1 MSQPSKKRS
10 KNGCCACRERRIKC
24 DEGLPAC
31 GRCTRLSLN
40 CCKPEPSIPLRLRRR
55 GYGSIKSRNTWE
67 PPNILPNVQQQSPS
81 SPLSS
86 PALEGDCVPLLDAG
100 SSMSHE
106 YQGFSTASRGG
117 ASVSLVAPVVTED
130 ALSTTPRPLS
140 GEAITEPQQEAYM
153 FLSPSSTQSHVLLDK
168 TFDMILPDNGME
180 ETSWLGDSD
189 LWEPTLPPFPTV
201 TTGAPNI
208 PSQSQWI
215 GSTSALA
222 TPALQADM
230 IAAHSNSSTWP
241 HSIQVSS
248 DLHQLSSPRL
258 SLHFDLPDALNLD
271 KYEKRALEYYKG
283 QYTDLRSVK
292 GFSWSAY
299 SIFLTIALKEDVVL
313 RLMLAVSL
321 QGMSHHS
328 HDEGISLS
336 SKANLNK
343 GLKLLHRILLQEHPD
358 HLVVMVSFWLLI
370 LCTMDNAASS
380 TGLQRRDLSAKIHNY
395 VITHRLYERCGSAA
409 EDDVVESNNL
419 LHNET
424 AFHSLINKLL
434 GMLIYADVQL
444 NFVSHGGKLS
454 DLLVEG
460 DCMRRIR
467 QTSRNYLYLNHG
479 NRYPSSELTYDIES
493 VECYDVYH
501 EQHRLYHLLNQLFW
515 FGMGNHQSIQGEID
529 TLETKYSSFFR
540 IAHRDAIDGKYPRIH
555 FQIDAA
561 VCEFYAIR
569 LYHFRCQ
576 EMPSPDIRI
585 QDSVSSFLQI
595 AHRLQRM
602 KARYSWFDRSLFLVG
617 IETRDAIHRD
627 WIQGRMIRAD
637 LTRAL
642 SRVWEGEKMY
652 GRRLSK
658 EQMQVILRG
667 EGVLYDSAIEASAW
681 Q

>member
-10 KNGCCACRERRIKC
+10 KN
-24 DEGLPAC
+24 
-31 GRCTRLSLN
+31 
-40 CCKPEPSIPLRLRRR
+40 EPSIPLRLRRR

-86 PALEGDCVPLLDAG
+86 PAPEGDGVPLSDAG
-100 SSMSHE
+100 SSMSRE
-106 YQGFSTASRGG
+106 CQGFSTTSRG
-117 ASVSLVAPVVTED
+117 ASSVSLVTPVVIED

-140 GEAITEPQQEAYM
+140 SEAITEPRQEAYM
-153 FLSPSSTQSHVLLDK
+153 SLSPSSAQSHVLLDN
-168 TFDMILPDNGME
+168 TFDMILPGNGIE
-180 ETSWLGDSD
+180 GTSWLGDSD
-189 LWEPTLPPFPTV
+189 FWEPTLPPFPAV
-201 TTGAPNI
+201 ITGTPNI
-208 PSQSQWI
+208 PSQSQWT
-215 GSTSALA
+215 GSISALA
-222 TPALQADM
+222 TPAFQEGMTAAD
-230 IAAHSNSSTWP
+230 SNSSTWP

-248 DLHQLSSPRL
+248 DLPHLSSPIL
-258 SLHFDLPDALNLD
+258 SLHFDVPDALNLD
-271 KYEKRALEYYKG
+271 NYEKRALEYYQG

-299 SIFLTIALKEDVVL
+299 SIFLTIALKEEVVL

-321 QGMSHHS
+321 QGISHHS
-328 HDEGISLS
+328 YDEGISLS

-343 GLKLLHRILLQEHPD
+343 GLKLLHRILLQEHPN

-380 TGLQRRDLSAKIHNY
+380 TGPQRRDLSAKIHSY
-395 VITHRLYERCGSAA
+395 VITHRLYDRCSSAA
-409 EDDVVESNNL
+409 EDHVVESNKILN
-419 LHNET
+419 NET
-424 AFHSLINKLL
+424 AFHSLIYKLL

-454 DLLVEG
+454 DLLLERG
-460 DCMRRIR
+460 CMQRIR
-467 QTSRNYLYLNHG
+467 QISRNYLYLNHG

-515 FGMGNHQSIQGEID
+515 FGTGNHRSIQEEID
-529 TLETKYSSFFR
+529 TLET
-540 IAHRDAIDGKYPRIH
+540 
-555 FQIDAA
+555 IDAA
-561 VCEFYAIR
+561 EV
-569 LYHFRCQ
+569 
-576 EMPSPDIRI
+576 PSPDIRI
-585 QDSVSSFLQI
+585 RDSVSSFLQI

-637 LTRAL
+637 LIRAL

-652 GRRLSK
+652 GRRFSK
-658 EQMQVILRG
+658 EQMQIILRG
-667 EGVLYDSAIEASAW
+667 EGVLYDSATVASAW

>member
-1 MSQPSKKRS
+1 MS
-10 KNGCCACRERRIKC
+10 REC
-24 DEGLPAC
+24 
-31 GRCTRLSLN
+31 
-40 CCKPEPSIPLRLRRR
+40 
-55 GYGSIKSRNTWE
+55 
-67 PPNILPNVQQQSPS
+67 
-81 SPLSS
+81 
-86 PALEGDCVPLLDAG
+86 
-100 SSMSHE
+100 
-106 YQGFSTASRGG
+106 QGFSTTSRG
-117 ASVSLVAPVVTED
+117 ASSVSLITPVVTED

-140 GEAITEPQQEAYM
+140 SEAIIEPQQEAYM
-153 FLSPSSTQSHVLLDK
+153 LLSPSSARSHVLLDN
-168 TFDMILPDNGME
+168 TFDMILPDNSME

-189 LWEPTLPPFPTV
+189 LWESTLPSFPTV
-201 TTGAPNI
+201 TTGTPNI

-215 GSTSALA
+215 GSISALA
-222 TPALQADM
+222 TPAFQEGMTAAD
-230 IAAHSNSSTWP
+230 SNSSTWP
-241 HSIQVSS
+241 HSIQVST
-248 DLHQLSSPRL
+248 DLHHLSSPRL
-258 SLHFDLPDALNLD
+258 SLHFDLPDALDLD
-271 KYEKRALEYYKG
+271 NYEKRALEYYQG

-299 SIFLTIALKEDVVL
+299 SIFLTIALKEEVVL

-321 QGMSHHS
+321 QGISHHS
-328 HDEGISLS
+328 HDKGILLS

-343 GLKLLHRILLQEHPD
+343 GLKLLHRILLQEHPN

-395 VITHRLYERCGSAA
+395 VITHRLYDRRSSAA
-409 EDDVVESNNL
+409 EDHVVEPNKIFN
-419 LHNET
+419 NET
-424 AFHSLINKLL
+424 AFHSLIYKLL

-444 NFVSHGGKLS
+444 NFVSHGGELS
-454 DLLVEG
+454 DLLLEG
-460 DCMRRIR
+460 D
-467 QTSRNYLYLNHG
+467 S
-479 NRYPSSELTYDIES
+479 
-493 VECYDVYH
+493 
-501 EQHRLYHLLNQLFW
+501 
-515 FGMGNHQSIQGEID
+515 
-529 TLETKYSSFFR
+529 
-540 IAHRDAIDGKYPRIH
+540 HRDTIDGKYPRLH

-561 VCEFYAIR
+561 EV
-569 LYHFRCQ
+569 
-576 EMPSPDIRI
+576 PSPDIRI

-637 LTRAL
+637 LIRAL

-667 EGVLYDSAIEASAW
+667 EGVLYDSATVASAW

>member
-1 MSQPSKKRS
+1 M
-10 KNGCCACRERRIKC
+10 
-24 DEGLPAC
+24 
-31 GRCTRLSLN
+31 T
-40 CCKPEPSIPLRLRRR
+40 
-55 GYGSIKSRNTWE
+55 
-67 PPNILPNVQQQSPS
+67 
-81 SPLSS
+81 
-86 PALEGDCVPLLDAG
+86 
-100 SSMSHE
+100 
-106 YQGFSTASRGG
+106 SRGG
-117 ASVSLVAPVVTED
+117 ASVSLVTPVVTED

-153 FLSPSSTQSHVLLDK
+153 LLSPSSAQSHVLLDN

-201 TTGAPNI
+201 TTGTPNI

-215 GSTSALA
+215 GSISALT

-248 DLHQLSSPRL
+248 DLRQLSSPRL

-271 KYEKRALEYYKG
+271 KYEKRALEYYQG
-283 QYTDLRSVK
+283 QYTDLRRVK

-395 VITHRLYERCGSAA
+395 VITHRLYNRCGSAA
-409 EDDVVESNNL
+409 EDDAVKSNKI

-424 AFHSLINKLL
+424 AFHSLIYKLL

-454 DLLVEG
+454 DLLLEG
-460 DCMRRIR
+460 D
-467 QTSRNYLYLNHG
+467 S
-479 NRYPSSELTYDIES
+479 
-493 VECYDVYH
+493 
-501 EQHRLYHLLNQLFW
+501 
-515 FGMGNHQSIQGEID
+515 
-529 TLETKYSSFFR
+529 
-540 IAHRDAIDGKYPRIH
+540 HRDTIDGKYPRIH

-576 EMPSPDIRI
+576 EVPSPDVRI
-585 QDSVSSFLQI
+585 QDSISSFLQI

-637 LTRAL
+637 LIRAL

-658 EQMQVILRG
+658 EYMQVILRG
-667 EGVLYDSAIEASAW
+667 EGVLYDSAIEVSVW